1 MVEKTIQILK
11 LCACADFIKLT
22 LLSVYG
28 LSEMK
33 TCKFIANWLYTAR
46 SKDPKE

>member
-1 MVEKTIQILK
+1 
-11 LCACADFIKLT
+11 
-22 LLSVYG
+22 
-28 LSEMK
+28 MK